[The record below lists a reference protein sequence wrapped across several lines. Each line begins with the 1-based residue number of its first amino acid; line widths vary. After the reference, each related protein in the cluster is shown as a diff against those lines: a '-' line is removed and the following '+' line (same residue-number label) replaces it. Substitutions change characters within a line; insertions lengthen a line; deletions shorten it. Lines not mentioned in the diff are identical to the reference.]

1 MIPTTTG
8 AAKAIGLVLPH
19 LQGKLHGQSVRVPT
33 PNVSMVDLNVLVSK
47 PTSKEQINALL
58 KEKSKN
64 ELAGI
69 LAVDESYRVSQDFQT
84 SSFSS
89 IVAADLTQVI
99 DGDMIKIMAWYD
111 NEWGYSERLV
121 DMALHVSK

>member
-1 MIPTTTG
+1 MV
-8 AAKAIGLVLPH
+8 K
-19 LQGKLHGQSVRVPT
+19 SVRVPT

-47 PTSKEQINALL
+47 STTKEEINALL
-58 KEKSKN
+58 KEKAQK

-69 LAVDESYRVSQDFQT
+69 LAIDESYRVSQDFQT

-89 IVAADLTQVI
+89 IVATDLTQVI
-99 DGDMIKIMAWYD
+99 DGDMVKIMSWYD
-111 NEWGYSERLV
+111 NEWGYSARLV